1 MKHFILLLVLL
12 VFVYFGWQYTPFR
25 AKFFIKSFVLKHAF
39 AFFAIWIILWIGV
52 FFAAN
57 NGSINIL

>member
-1 MKHFILLLVLL
+1 MKHVILVLVLL
-12 VFVYFGWQYTPFR
+12 VVVYFGWHYTPFR
-25 AKFFIKSFVLKHAF
+25 AKFFIKSFFAKHAF
-39 AFFAIWIILWIGV
+39 AFFAIWTILWGGV